1 MVPKVRFEPT
11 RSTVFKTG
19 LSSVGV
25 LRRCWCPQ
33 SDSNRHCAAFETAV
47 SCQLDYRGVIRR

>member
-25 LRRCWCPQ
+25 LRRDWCPGWY
-33 SDSNRHCAAFETAV
+33 SKPHVLEV
-47 SCQLDYRGVIRR
+47 

>member
-1 MVPKVRFEPT
+1 MVPAAIFEIAH
-11 RSTVFKTG
+11 SGG
-19 LSSVGV
+19 LSSRSLPVGV
-25 LRRCWCPQ
+25 RWHKWCPQ